1 MKVKEFYKSTAWLY
15 FSKWVLL
22 SNSQDGQHV
31 RCKTCDRIMDL
42 NSKTSCAGHWIKVFD
57 SGSNTHFSTAFEEH
71 NCWPQ
76 CYHCN
81 KILNGR
87 PDKMEF
93 LIRNEF
99 GDAEADR
106 LITLKKQSLKLDKFS
121 LDLIKDKYKT
131 KFIDQVGI
139 KGNPWK

>member
-1 MKVKEFYKSTAWLY
+1 MKVKDFYKSTAWLY

-22 SNSQDGQHV
+22 NNSKDGKTV
-31 RCKTCDRIMDL
+31 KCKTCDREMDL

-57 SGSNTHFSTAFEEH
+57 SSSNTHFATAFEEH

-76 CYHCN
+76 CYYCN

-87 PDKMEF
+87 PDKMEC

-106 LITLKKQSLKLDKFS
+106 LLTLKKQLLKLDKLT
-121 LDLIKDKYKT
+121 LDIFTEKYKALF
-131 KFIDQVGI
+131 KHEAEL